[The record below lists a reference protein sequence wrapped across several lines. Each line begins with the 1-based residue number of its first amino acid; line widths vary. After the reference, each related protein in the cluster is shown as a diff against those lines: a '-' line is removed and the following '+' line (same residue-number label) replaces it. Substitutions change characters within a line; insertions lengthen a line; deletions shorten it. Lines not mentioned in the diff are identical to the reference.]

1 MHREGLSIMAHHR
14 TAADAL
20 ADWRAAER
28 RRDRTFPGGPQ
39 RALAETEVVRF
50 RDEYQE
56 LLDSEAEAIEQLS
69 SLFPI
74 PREEP
79 EPGSP

>member
-1 MHREGLSIMAHHR
+1 MLHPR

-20 ADWRAAER
+20 AEWRAAEH
-28 RRDRTFPGGPQ
+28 RRDQASPGSPQ
-39 RALAETEVVRF
+39 RALADTEVERF

-69 SLFPI
+69 SLFPMS
-74 PREEP
+74 REEP